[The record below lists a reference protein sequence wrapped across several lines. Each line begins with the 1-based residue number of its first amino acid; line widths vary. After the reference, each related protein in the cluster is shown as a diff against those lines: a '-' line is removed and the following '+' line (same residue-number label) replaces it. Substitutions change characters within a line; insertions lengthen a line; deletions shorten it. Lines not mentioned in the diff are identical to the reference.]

1 MFGLNKACTANASCG
16 DTWQITTALQGAL
29 YFNANGDITMNGKDG
44 VKSMQLLKEAN
55 DAGIVAELPG
65 SSDDN
70 ACQSQ

>member
-1 MFGLNKACTANASCG
+1 
-16 DTWQITTALQGAL
+16 
-29 YFNANGDITMNGKDG
+29 MNGKDG

-70 ACQSQ
+70 ACQAQ